1 MFCLRIPARIR
12 ANIRNNVASSVG
24 SRGEAYRCHR
34 ASTPT
39 DKLSWSEKF
48 LECLANTGVKSP
60 LNAMFRRPAADA
72 NGDRQPE

>member
-1 MFCLRIPARIR
+1 MITFAAASVNCCDRQRSTWPCIGSKLRCIR
-12 ANIRNNVASSVG
+12 
-24 SRGEAYRCHR
+24 
-34 ASTPT
+34 STPT

-60 LNAMFRRPAADA
+60 LTRKFSSDQHADA